1 MLCVNFCPLNF
12 LFWSISRSKYNKPA
26 ASASSSIFSSSCKTG
41 GHCLQSFSASEIKTG
56 LYKNGYFSKKE
67 KKSWNEN
74 VMLLKHTSQEA
85 RWNYKKICKK
95 YYMFF
100 RKYDLQKKTTKLS
113 FLDFNFSNIFRLTF
127 SIWSDTAIVF
137 GSVNHS
143 NISSSS
149 NSSPSYLI

>member
-1 MLCVNFCPLNF
+1 MEWKRDAF
-12 LFWSISRSKYNKPA
+12 
-26 ASASSSIFSSSCKTG
+26 
-41 GHCLQSFSASEIKTG
+41 
-56 LYKNGYFSKKE
+56 KNTLPKNLDVTSKKY
-67 KKSWNEN
+67 
-74 VMLLKHTSQEA
+74 A
-85 RWNYKKICKK
+85 KKI
-95 YYMFF
+95 MGFF

-113 FLDFNFSNIFRLTF
+113 FRDFNFSNIFRLTF

>member
-74 VMLLKHTSQEA
+74 VMLLKHTSREA
-85 RWNYKKICKK
+85 RINYKKYAKK
-95 YYMFF
+95 IFLGFSGNMTYRRKRLNCRFVILIFQTFF
-100 RKYDLQKKTTKLS
+100 DWLFQFDLTQ
-113 FLDFNFSNIFRLTF
+113 
-127 SIWSDTAIVF
+127 
-137 GSVNHS
+137 
-143 NISSSS
+143 
-149 NSSPSYLI
+149 P